1 MKPEEEQIKQKK
13 KMIRDWLFFGITIVA
28 VIILLLI
35 FPAKTDAVTSTAQ
48 EYFIEMMVILP
59 AVMVIMGLFAVFIS
73 DETVV
78 KHLGKTSGIK
88 GIALSILIGTLPT
101 GPLYIA
107 FPMAATLLKKGAR
120 VSNII
125 VFLSA
130 WACIKIPQEMV
141 ELQFL
146 GIEFMLLRLIL
157 TVVFVIIMGVIIEK
171 IIERSKRGDKMVV
184 KKGVKG

>member
-1 MKPEEEQIKQKK
+1 MKPDEMQSKQKK
-13 KMIRDWLFFGITIVA
+13 KMIRSWIFLAITLIIVA
-28 VIILLLI
+28 VLLTV
-35 FPAKTDAVTSTAQ
+35 FPDRTEPVTSTAQ
-48 EYFIEMMVILP
+48 EYFIEMMIILP
-59 AVMVIMGLFAVFIS
+59 AIMVIMGLFSVFIS
-73 DETVV
+73 NETVV
-78 KHLGKTSGIK
+78 KHLGITSGIK

-146 GIEFMLLRLIL
+146 GLDFMLLRLIL

-171 IIERSKRGDKMVV
+171 IIGKSEYVKNKGDEK
-184 KKGVKG
+184 

>member
-1 MKPEEEQIKQKK
+1 L
-13 KMIRDWLFFGITIVA
+13 IRGWIYLGITIIV
-28 VIILLLI
+28 VVVLLSV
-35 FPAKTDAVTSTAQ
+35 FPEKTEPVTSTAQ
-48 EYFIEMMVILP
+48 EYFIEMMIILP
-59 AVMVIMGLFAVFIS
+59 AIMVIMGVFSVYIS

-78 KHLGKTSGIK
+78 KHLGITSGIK
-88 GIALSILIGTLPT
+88 GIVLSILIGTLPT

-107 FPMAATLLKKGAR
+107 FPMAATL
-120 VSNII
+120 SNII

-141 ELQFL
+141 EVQFL

-157 TVVFVIIMGVIIEK
+157 TVIFVIIMGVIIEK
-171 IIERSKRGDKMVV
+171 IIERSKRGDKMAV

>member
-1 MKPEEEQIKQKK
+1 MKPGENQAKQKK
-13 KMIRDWLFFGITIVA
+13 KMIRDWLFLGITIVI
-28 VIILLLI
+28 VIVLLSV
-35 FPAKTDAVTSTAQ
+35 FPEKTEPVNSTVQ

-73 DETVV
+73 DETIV

-141 ELQFL
+141 EFQFL
-146 GIEFMLLRLIL
+146 GIEFMALRLIL
-157 TVVFVIIMGVIIEK
+157 TVIFVIIMGISIEK
-171 IIERSKRGDKMVV
+171 IIIWNDK
-184 KKGVKG
+184 KIGKSKGV